1 MVSDMRYI
9 KKYNEGFEEMEFI
22 RTATYRG
29 YVKSGFAKPDLDE
42 MLDWR
47 NTIKRKMKLADEEEL
62 HWLQKELQAI
72 DFILKRHFS
81 ELPRK

>member
-1 MVSDMRYI
+1 MKHLKRYC
-9 KKYNEGFEEMEFI
+9 EGFQESEFI

-47 NTIKRKMKLADEEEL
+47 NTIKRKMQLADGEEL
-62 HWLQKELQAI
+62 NWLQKEMMEI

-81 ELPRK
+81 EPPRK

>member
-1 MVSDMRYI
+1 MKHLKR
-9 KKYNEGFEEMEFI
+9 YNEGFQESEFI

-42 MLDWR
+42 MLDLR
-47 NTIKRKMKLADEEEL
+47 NSIKRKMELADGEEQ
-62 HWLQKELQAI
+62 HWLQKEMMAI
-72 DFILKRHFS
+72 DFILKKHFS

>member
-1 MVSDMRYI
+1 MKHLKRYC
-9 KKYNEGFEEMEFI
+9 EGFQESEFI

-47 NTIKRKMKLADEEEL
+47 NTIKRKMQLADNEEL
-62 HWLQKELQAI
+62 NWLNKELMAI

-81 ELPRK
+81 EPPRK